1 MLLQILCKLLT
12 HLKFFKNDFRVNIQ
26 KIKQKLTRIEIN
38 MTKTTIIVKN
48 YAFIISTKNE
58 HNVRKTTTMKNLTIK
73 QKNN

>member
-38 MTKTTIIVKN
+38 TTKIVKN